1 MKFYLSSLL
10 VLPLIFLFT
19 SRSDDDD
26 SNNTPPDETGGH
38 GGSASF
44 TVSGELEGEHTGIAD
59 FRAFEMAGVHT
70 WDITLIDQDPITF
83 NVSFAQTGG
92 EPIDRPG
99 PGTYPLGIDIQS
111 DNTYMTTYEHFDDNP
126 LQGESY
132 TVGINETS
140 GVMEITSSTDELIEG
155 TFSFTA
161 VRLDDDGQVAGTI
174 TVTDGEFSAVP
185 RP

>member
-19 SRSDDDD
+19 SCSDDDD

-59 FRAFEMAGVHT
+59 FRAFEMNGVHT
-70 WDITLIDQDPITF
+70 WDINILDQSPITYTI
-83 NVSFAQTGG
+83 SFVQTGG
-92 EPIDRPG
+92 EPIDAPAI
-99 PGTYPLGIDIQS
+99 GTYPLELSKADDVYIANYSHYEESPFQGEDYVVGID
-111 DNTYMTTYEHFDDNP
+111 
-126 LQGESY
+126 G
-132 TVGINETS
+132 TS
-140 GVMEITSSTDELIEG
+140 GELEITSSTDELIEG